1 MNLERFDSSYRLELT
16 AYLTNEPS
24 PRRRVVWKP

>member
-1 MNLERFDSSYRLELT
+1 MNLERFDSSSRFVLT
-16 AYLTNEPS
+16 VYLTNEPS